1 MIAFDVLNIQQQHF
15 MTLRASFSLRPSWA
29 ALGVRWLVLVVILFW
44 TILSSMGGTSS
55 HGLAAIAA
63 TSHTAPSSLDEPHGH
78 AHEDQG
84 GELAM
89 VDKSAGSDHPHH
101 EMDHSHDKAHAL
113 SVAWRTATPQP
124 SSWRL
129 SVRPWIEMV
138 EASRL
143 ERPPM
148 G

>member
-1 MIAFDVLNIQQQHF
+1 MIAFYVLHIQQHF
-15 MTLRASFSLRPSWA
+15 MTLRASFSLRPNRA
-29 ALGVRWLVLVVILFW
+29 ALGVRWLVLVVILFG
-44 TILSSMGGTSS
+44 TILSALGGTSS

-63 TSHTAPSSLDEPHGH
+63 TSHTAPSSLEKPHGH
-78 AHEDQG
+78 VHEEQG

-89 VDKSAGSDHPHH
+89 VEKSASADHPHH
-101 EMDHSHDKAHAL
+101 EADHSHDKAHAL
-113 SVAWRTATPQP
+113 SVAWDSAVPQP
-124 SSWRL
+124 PSWWL
-129 SVRPWIEMV
+129 LVRPWIEMV

>member
-1 MIAFDVLNIQQQHF
+1 
-15 MTLRASFSLRPSWA
+15 MTLRASFSLRPDGA
-29 ALGVRWLVLVVILFW
+29 ALGVRWLVLVVILLG
-44 TILSSMGGTSS
+44 TVLSSMGGTSS

-63 TSHTAPSSLDEPHGH
+63 TSHTAPSSLDESHGH
-78 AHEDQG
+78 GHEDHG

-89 VDKSAGSDHPHH
+89 VDNSVGADHPHH
-101 EMDHSHDKAHAL
+101 EADHSHDKAHAL
-113 SVAWRTATPQP
+113 SVAWGSAVPQP
-124 SSWRL
+124 PNWRL

>member
-1 MIAFDVLNIQQQHF
+1 
-15 MTLRASFSLRPSWA
+15 MTLPASSSFCPTGA
-29 ALGVRWLVLVVILFW
+29 ALGMRWLVLVVILFG
-44 TILSSMGGTSS
+44 TILSAMGGTSS
-55 HGLAAIAA
+55 HGLAAMAVA
-63 TSHTAPSSLDEPHGH
+63 LQVAPSSATEPHGH
-78 AHEDQG
+78 GHEDLG

-89 VDKSAGSDHPHH
+89 VDSNAGTDHPHH
-101 EMDHSHDKAHAL
+101 ESDHSHDKAHAL

-124 SSWRL
+124 SSWWL

-138 EASRL
+138 EAFRL

>member
-1 MIAFDVLNIQQQHF
+1 
-15 MTLRASFSLRPSWA
+15 MTLRASFSLRPDGA
-29 ALGVRWLVLVVILFW
+29 ALGVRWLALVVILFG
-44 TILSSMGGTSS
+44 TILSSIGGTSS
-55 HGLAAIAA
+55 HGLAAIAVVLHA
-63 TSHTAPSSLDEPHGH
+63 APSSPDASHGH
-78 AHEDQG
+78 AHEDQS

-89 VDKSAGSDHPHH
+89 VDNSASADHPHH

-113 SVAWRTATPQP
+113 SVAWRTAEQQP
-124 SSWRL
+124 SSWLL

-138 EASRL
+138 KVSRL

>member
-1 MIAFDVLNIQQQHF
+1 MIFFDVLNTPLRL
-15 MTLRASFSLRPSWA
+15 MTLLASFSLRPGEA
-29 ALGVRWLVLVVILFW
+29 ALGVRWLVLVVILFG
-44 TILSSMGGTSS
+44 TILSAMGSTSS
-55 HGLAAIAA
+55 HGLAAIAVVLLA
-63 TSHTAPSSLDEPHGH
+63 SPSSPDEPHGH
-78 AHEDQG
+78 VHEDQG

-89 VDKSAGSDHPHH
+89 VDQGVGADHPHH
-101 EMDHSHDKAHAL
+101 EADHSHDKAHAL
-113 SVAWRTATPQP
+113 SVAWRSAGPQP
-124 SSWRL
+124 PCWRL

>member
-1 MIAFDVLNIQQQHF
+1 MK
-15 MTLRASFSLRPSWA
+15 LRALFSLRPTRA
-29 ALGVRWLVLVVILFW
+29 GLGVRWLVLVVILFG

-55 HGLAAIAA
+55 HGLDA
-63 TSHTAPSSLDEPHGH
+63 SHGH
-78 AHEDQG
+78 AHEDLG
-84 GELAM
+84 GELVR
-89 VDKSAGSDHPHH
+89 VDNSASADHPHH

-124 SSWRL
+124 SSWL
-129 SVRPWIEMV
+129 LLVRPWIEMV

>member
-1 MIAFDVLNIQQQHF
+1 MK
-15 MTLRASFSLRPSWA
+15 LRALFSLRPTRA
-29 ALGVRWLVLVVILFW
+29 ALGVRWLVLVVILFG

-55 HGLAAIAA
+55 HGLAALAL
-63 TSHTAPSSLDEPHGH
+63 TSHAVPSSPDASHGH
-78 AHEDQG
+78 AHEDLG
-84 GELAM
+84 GELVR
-89 VDKSAGSDHPHH
+89 VDNSASADHPHH

-124 SSWRL
+124 SSWL
-129 SVRPWIEMV
+129 LLVRPWIEMV

>member
-1 MIAFDVLNIQQQHF
+1 
-15 MTLRASFSLRPSWA
+15 MTLRASFSLRPDGA
-29 ALGVRWLVLVVILFW
+29 ALGVRWLVLVVILFG

-55 HGLAAIAA
+55 HGLAAIAIA
-63 TSHTAPSSLDEPHGH
+63 VALHAAPSSPDASHGH
-78 AHEDQG
+78 AHEDQS

-89 VDKSAGSDHPHH
+89 VDKSAGADHPHH

-113 SVAWRTATPQP
+113 SVAWRTAAQQP
-124 SSWRL
+124 SNWLL

-138 EASRL
+138 KVSRL

>member
-1 MIAFDVLNIQQQHF
+1 
-15 MTLRASFSLRPSWA
+15 MTLRASFSLRPDGA
-29 ALGVRWLVLVVILFW
+29 ALGVRWLALVVILFG
-44 TILSSMGGTSS
+44 TILSSIGGTSS
-55 HGLAAIAA
+55 HGLAAIAVA
-63 TSHTAPSSLDEPHGH
+63 LHAAPPSPDASHGH
-78 AHEDQG
+78 GHEDLS
-84 GELAM
+84 GEWAM
-89 VDKSAGSDHPHH
+89 VDKSAGADHPHH

-113 SVAWRTATPQP
+113 SVAWRTAAQQP
-124 SSWRL
+124 SSWLL